1 MRTLSNFNVYYILIT
16 SQIEKPLGGIPL
28 EGLSIMEQDNETDK
42 DLNQSTSKSFYKR
55 SRTKANRIVLITPS
69 GGRYCLEAI
78 DAEERDSWVSQLRIA
93 SQLLA
98 RTTRQAAT

>member
-1 MRTLSNFNVYYILIT
+1 MLTTIVIA

-28 EGLSIMEQDNETDK
+28 EGLSIMEQDNEKDDK
-42 DLNQSTSKSFYKR
+42 DINQSTRRSFHKH

-78 DAEERDSWVSQLRIA
+78 DAEERDLWVSQLRIA
-93 SQLLA
+93 SQLLSQTA
-98 RTTRQAAT
+98 SRHPTT